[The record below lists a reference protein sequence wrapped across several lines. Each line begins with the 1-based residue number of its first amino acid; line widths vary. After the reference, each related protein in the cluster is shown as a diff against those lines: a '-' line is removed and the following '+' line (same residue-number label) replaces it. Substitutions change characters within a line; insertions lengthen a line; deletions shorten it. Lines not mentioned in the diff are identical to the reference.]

1 MRFADTKL
9 PQHPVIEQAFNE
21 LTRLDTDNN
30 FTDRGVRIAQIIAG
44 ESMSKDPDAIAAGLL
59 VPMASDTGQV
69 LLAQAALPPRVTEII
84 QSVFD
89 IGGMT
94 MRCEPIETFYKELD
108 AGARSVILASS
119 YRMFEVMAAE
129 MEESLIASR
138 RAGAKADAAFLQE
151 TLDPVKKFTGMI
163 CLAETEE
170 KQLAQKCDDA
180 VIRIETLIHGAN
192 PPSPPKAT
200 PAAPKP

>member
-21 LTRLDTDNN
+21 LTRLDTDNQ
-30 FTDRGVRIAQIIAG
+30 FTDRGLRIAQIIAA
-44 ESMSKDPDAIAAGLL
+44 ESLSKDPDAIAAGLL

-69 LLAQAALPPRVTEII
+69 LLAQATLPPRVTEII

-94 MRCEPIETFYKELD
+94 MRGEPIETFYKELD
-108 AGARSVILASS
+108 SGARSVILASS

-163 CLAETEE
+163 CRAEAEE

-192 PPSPPKAT
+192 PPAPTK
-200 PAAPKP
+200 AAPAQPKP

>member
-21 LTRLDTDNN
+21 LVRLDTDNQ
-30 FTDRGVRIAQIIAG
+30 FTDRGIRIAQIIAT
-44 ESMSKDPDAIAAGLL
+44 ESKSQDPDAIAAGLL

-69 LLAQAALPPRVTEII
+69 LLAQATLTPRVTEII

-94 MRCEPIETFYKELD
+94 MRNEPIETFYKKQD

-129 MEESLIASR
+129 MEESLAASR
-138 RAGAKADAAFLQE
+138 RAGAVADAEFLKE
-151 TLDPVKKFTGMI
+151 THAPVKKFTGMI
-163 CLAETEE
+163 CRAESEE

-180 VIRIETLIHGAN
+180 VIRIETLISGAN
-192 PPSPPKAT
+192 PPAPPKAT
-200 PAAPKP
+200 PAQPKP